1 MLASHHWPIMFQ
13 VSLIRM
19 VMVVKEN
26 DLRVK
31 SQVFPT
37 LKLYLKLKVHIGF
50 GAFSP
55 LYFWFG

>member
-1 MLASHHWPIMFQ
+1 MLASQHWQIMFQ

-31 SQVFPT
+31 SQVLSHFEIIFET
-37 LKLYLKLKVHIGF
+37 
-50 GAFSP
+50 
-55 LYFWFG
+55 

>member
-19 VMVVKEN
+19 VMVVKKN

-31 SQVFPT
+31 SQVLSHFEIIFET
-37 LKLYLKLKVHIGF
+37 
-50 GAFSP
+50 
-55 LYFWFG
+55 

>member
-1 MLASHHWPIMFQ
+1 MLASNHWPIMFQ

-31 SQVFPT
+31 SQILSHFEIIFET
-37 LKLYLKLKVHIGF
+37 
-50 GAFSP
+50 
-55 LYFWFG
+55 

>member
-31 SQVFPT
+31 SPVLSHFEIIFET
-37 LKLYLKLKVHIGF
+37 
-50 GAFSP
+50 
-55 LYFWFG
+55 